1 MRSNTKAS
9 DQRTLLLTVPLTVFP
24 IPMVKIEVR
33 VEAGVVSE
41 VGTTA
46 EFPTTIWIAKASP
59 KARHTKDNRCKDSRA
74 GCLRRDMPNG
84 LPACRTHSHTS
95 LPVMTGHSSEA
106 IGRHKGDSW

>member
-9 DQRTLLLTVPLTVFP
+9 DQRTLLLTVPMTVFP

-59 KARHTKDNRCKDSRA
+59 KARAIPKTTAVKIPERA
-74 GCLRRDMPNG
+74 
-84 LPACRTHSHTS
+84 TS
-95 LPVMTGHSSEA
+95 GA
-106 IGRHKGDSW
+106 IGYAIYPSPPTGDVSVARLCQYRPILTRLSK

>member
-9 DQRTLLLTVPLTVFP
+9 DQRTLLLTVPMTVFP

-59 KARHTKDNRCKDSRA
+59 KARAIPKTTAVKI
-74 GCLRRDMPNG
+74 PG
-84 LPACRTHSHTS
+84 LP
-95 LPVMTGHSSEA
+95 
-106 IGRHKGDSW
+106 